1 MRQGTILTA
10 ARVWPMI
17 LALLPLGPGCDGGGG
32 AGSTNPAQAPVVTNA
47 ITLTRLSPS
56 GGTIVVPEGTPPG
69 AFIPRNSGLLS
80 VGLSIASGREVPW
93 AQLNVYLL
101 GGDSYC
107 GQNLPDSPTWTPFAA
122 GQTVDYAVTGFQ
134 VYRLPCDVSG
144 IRAMLHTRNSGLV
157 TPPTPSETVAEA
169 TFPASYRLR

>member
-1 MRQGTILTA
+1 
-10 ARVWPMI
+10 
-17 LALLPLGPGCDGGGG
+17 
-32 AGSTNPAQAPVVTNA
+32 VVTNA

-101 GGDSYC
+101 SGDSYC
-107 GQNLPDSPTWTPFAA
+107 GQNLPDSPTWRPFAA
-122 GQTVDYAVTGFQ
+122 GQTV
-134 VYRLPCDVSG
+134 
-144 IRAMLHTRNSGLV
+144 RASRDARDAHGRRRVDEGV
-157 TPPTPSETVAEA
+157 TP
-169 TFPASYRLR
+169 R